1 MNLLQR
7 MQRAISEE
15 TYRVSS
21 HANEEMAEDS
31 LLIADLEH
39 IINTGKIVQK
49 FTQDPRGKRYVVLG
63 YTPEHRQAYVV
74 CRFLLSGELLIITAY
89 AA

>member
-1 MNLLQR
+1 MNPLRR
-7 MQRAISEE
+7 MQQAVSEE
-15 TYRVSS
+15 KYRVSS

-31 LLIADLEH
+31 FLIADIEH

-49 FTQDPRGKRYVVLG
+49 QTQDPRGRRYVILG
-63 YTPEHRQAYVV
+63 HTADNRQGYVV
-74 CRFLLSGELLIITAY
+74 GRFLLSGELLIITAY

>member
-1 MNLLQR
+1 MNPLQR
-7 MQRAISEE
+7 MHRAISEE

-39 IINTGKIVQK
+39 IIKTGKIVQK
-49 FTQDPRGKRYVVLG
+49 FTQDPRGKRYVIFG
-63 YTPEHRQAYVV
+63 NTQDNRQAYVV
-74 CRFLLSGELLIITAY
+74 CRFLLSGEVLIITAY